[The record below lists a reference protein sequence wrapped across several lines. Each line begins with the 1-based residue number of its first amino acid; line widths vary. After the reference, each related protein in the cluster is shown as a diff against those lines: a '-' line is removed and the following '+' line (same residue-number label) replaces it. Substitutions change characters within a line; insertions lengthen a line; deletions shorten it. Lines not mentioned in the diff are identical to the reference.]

1 MNLYYFYFP
10 YALILSCCMLYEC
23 YKRKKPFWWAAV
35 VLAAPVT
42 TPYFIFKSRRSA
54 GVILF
59 MIFMTTFTAVTATEA
74 YLYFQMKEKNK
85 YAHLPPITRQ
95 VVRFS
100 ETLKN
105 TTQRLD
111 KALVTLEM
119 MSKVE
124 SRVKELERTI
134 DFIGELRII
143 MSQNQAAIR
152 RMVKFT
158 EDYETYFVKK
168 DLNWVYHIRLFYT
181 NRNVT
186 MHYKSLIV
194 YLDNFEALLKY
205 TFDNFDNITKVK
217 DEEALNNYDEYYLR
231 YRRAVDSHNRLNVQR
246 IEFQNEFLLQYPEI
260 KPYLP
265 AERQTDT
272 FLLWE

>member
-1 MNLYYFYFP
+1 MYYIYLP
-10 YALILSCCMLYEC
+10 YALILGCLMFYEC
-23 YKRKKPFWWAAV
+23 HKRAHPKWWALL

-42 TPYFIFKSRRSA
+42 TPYFIFKSRKRS

-59 MIFMTTFTAVTATEA
+59 MIFMTTFSVMAASEV
-74 YLYFQMKEKNK
+74 YLYLQMKEKFK
-85 YAHLPPITRQ
+85 YAHLPPLTRQ

-100 ETLKN
+100 ETLSN

-124 SRVKELERTI
+124 SRVIELKRTI
-134 DFIGELRII
+134 EFIAELRVLI
-143 MSQNQAAIR
+143 SQNQAAIN

-158 EDYETYFVKK
+158 SDYKSYFVKK
-168 DLNWVYHIRLFYT
+168 DLNWVYHIQLFYT
-181 NRNVT
+181 NRNVVQ
-186 MHYKSLIV
+186 HYNSLET
-194 YLDNFEALLKY
+194 YLNNFEALLKY
-205 TFDNFDNITKVK
+205 TYENFDKITKLK
-217 DEEALNNYDEYYLR
+217 DKEALKNYDEYYLR

-246 IEFQNEFLLQYPEI
+246 IEFQNDFLLKYPDI

-265 AERQTDT
+265 GKRQTET
-272 FLLWE
+272 FLLWGE